1 MAAAAY
7 RASVIITNDYDGIT
21 HNYTRKKGVVHTEVM
36 LPKNA
41 PGTYADR
48 SALWNAVEAIEKA
61 KNSQLAREIEIAL
74 PVELSREQSIAL
86 VREYVKRNFVDAGM
100 CADFCIHD
108 KKDGNPHAHIMLTI
122 RPFEID
128 GTWGNRQKKIY
139 TLDEQ
144 GNKIYDKKKRT
155 YKCTKVQTTDWHEQ
169 SKAEEWRSGWAG
181 CVNAALERINH
192 TERIDHRSY
201 ERQGAEQIPTIHMG
215 RAAWR
220 MELRGFAT
228 DRGNRNR
235 KILSM
240 NQELRRLRARIG
252 KLQKWI
258 DDETRS
264 EEHSANLS
272 SILSSDNLLALL
284 SNMLESGEGKS
295 QRRKVVDLQAASRAW
310 AFLQDNH
317 ITTLSE
323 LGAKV
328 TSMRGDL
335 NSTRDKVKPV
345 ERRLE
350 KLNEHF
356 AQVQVYRE
364 HSALYKVYMKTNPK
378 QRAAFYEQH
387 RSELVLYESA
397 QKYFDAHLNGRKNI
411 PLAQW
416 KAEAKELTIELK
428 HLHLELDKQKDE
440 VRKVEIIQRGMTQLV
455 REATNESQRA
465 STNREADF
473 H

>member
-1 MAAAAY
+1 VAAAAY
-7 RASVIITNDYDGIT
+7 RASAIITNDYDGIT
-21 HNYTRKKGVVHTEVM
+21 HDYTRKRGVVHTEVM

-41 PGTYADR
+41 PAIYAAR
-48 SALWNAVEAIEKA
+48 CALWNAVEAIEKA
-61 KNSQLAREIEIAL
+61 KNSQLAREIEVAL

-86 VREYVKRNFVDAGM
+86 VRKYVKRNFVDAGM

-122 RPFEID
+122 RPFETD
-128 GTWGNRQKKIY
+128 GAWSNRQKKIY
-139 TLDEQ
+139 ILDEQ

-155 YKCTKVQTTDWHEQ
+155 YQCAKVQTTDWHEQ
-169 SKAEEWRSGWAG
+169 NKAEEWRSSWAD
-181 CVNAALERINH
+181 CVNVALEKANH
-192 TERIDHRSY
+192 PERIDHRSY
-201 ERQGAEQIPTIHMG
+201 ERQGTEQIPTVHMG
-215 RAAWR
+215 SAAWR
-220 MELRGFAT
+220 MELRGIAT
-228 DRGNRNR
+228 ERGNRNR

-258 DDETRS
+258 DAETRS
-264 EEHSANLS
+264 EERGANLS

-284 SNMLESGEGKS
+284 TNMLESGEGKS
-295 QRRKVVDLQAASRAW
+295 RRRKVIDLQAASRAW
-310 AFLQDNH
+310 AFLQDNR
-317 ITTLSE
+317 ITTLAE

-335 NSTRDKVKPV
+335 SNIREKVKPV
-345 ERRLE
+345 ERRLGT
-350 KLNEHF
+350 LNEHF
-356 AQVQVYRE
+356 TQVEIYRT
-364 HSALYKVYMKTNPK
+364 HSALYKVYMKTKPK
-378 QRAAFYEQH
+378 QQAAFYEQH
-387 RSELVLYESA
+387 RAEIVLYESA
-397 QKYFDAHLNGRKNI
+397 QKYLDAHLNGRKNI

-416 KAEAKELTIELK
+416 KAEAKELAIELK
-428 HLHLELDKQKDE
+428 HLHLELDRQKDE

-455 REATNESQRA
+455 RESTREAQRA